1 MRRIILVLTAA
12 LVLAAMTV
20 VAVPAMA
27 QQPKEEPKMEEKG
40 KENEKMKE
48 EDLPKSGGLDVVDA
62 SVLGLTAGVLL
73 IGGGLV
79 VRKVVRQEQ

>member
-1 MRRIILVLTAA
+1 
-12 LVLAAMTV
+12 
-20 VAVPAMA
+20 
-27 QQPKEEPKMEEKG
+27 MEEKG

-62 SVLGLTAGVLL
+62 SVLGLAVGALL

-79 VRKVVRQEQ
+79 VRKVVRQER